1 MGSVRVGSNFERVRG
16 VVRRPGSVPANK
28 GLLKK
33 GLEESVEIRG
43 DRGYAAVK
51 GWGRRWSSTGLVMV
65 GR

>member
-16 VVRRPGSVPANK
+16 VVRRPGSVPGNK

-33 GLEESVEIRG
+33 GLEESVEIRV

-51 GWGRRWSSTGLVMV
+51 GWGRR
-65 GR
+65 